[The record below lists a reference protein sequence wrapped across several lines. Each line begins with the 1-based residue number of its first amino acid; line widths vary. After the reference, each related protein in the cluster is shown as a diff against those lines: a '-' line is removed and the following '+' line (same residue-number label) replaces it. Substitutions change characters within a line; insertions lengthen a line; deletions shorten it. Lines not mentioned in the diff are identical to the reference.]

1 MTIDERRAKFA
12 SMFKGKTFDRQIV
25 ERIGE
30 LTIAKALEYS
40 SDPETE
46 KEILEYRFKSSLDLI
61 QEGIESPIEEQMG
74 FALFACLFSESR
86 FLSVVPPLPYV
97 YDLLAG
103 KFSSEISEGH
113 TIAFAKN
120 MWFRNV
126 DYWLIPNCWVDK
138 SIRSDFVLTDA
149 PRRYLKA
156 MNAGKK
162 KLPKAK
168 SIAIECDSFT
178 WHGDKEAFAKDK
190 KRERKLTDLGYP
202 VYRFSGREINE
213 NPTKVAIE
221 IIDAAIKHLK

>member
-1 MTIDERRAKFA
+1 MTIDEKRAQFA

-25 ERIGE
+25 ERIGA
-30 LTIAKALEYS
+30 LTIAKTLEDS

-46 KEILEYRFKSSLDLI
+46 RDVLEYRLKSSLDLI
-61 QEGIESPIEEQMG
+61 EEGAESPIEEQMG
-74 FALFACLFSESR
+74 LALFACLFTESP
-86 FLSVVPPLPYV
+86 FLCVVPPLRYV

-103 KFSSEISEGH
+103 KFNPELSIDH

-126 DYWLIPNCWVDK
+126 EYWLIPNHWLDK
-138 SIRSDFVLTDA
+138 QIRSDFVLTDA

-156 MNAGKK
+156 MNAGKE
-162 KLPKAK
+162 KLPKPK
-168 SIAIECDSFT
+168 SIAIECDSFK
-178 WHGDKEAFAKDK
+178 WHGDKDAFAKDK